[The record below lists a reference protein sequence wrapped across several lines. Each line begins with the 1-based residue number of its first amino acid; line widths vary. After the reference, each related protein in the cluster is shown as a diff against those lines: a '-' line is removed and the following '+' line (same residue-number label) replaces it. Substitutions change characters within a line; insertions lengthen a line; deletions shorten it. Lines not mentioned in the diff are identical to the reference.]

1 MDFELILGVT
11 ILDGL
16 KSNLSSII
24 FIFGFIFYILKVK
37 IKPAQIIN
45 NYLRYE

>member
-11 ILDGL
+11 ILDG
-16 KSNLSSII
+16 LSSII